1 MKPWIMRLLGMA
13 LLGAVSAQAA
23 AAAAVTV
30 HGSTL
35 GLGAGITVGLTEQFN
50 LRGQFNSFSYDFDD
64 DASDIEYAFDLELG
78 SLGALLDWHPGGG
91 SFRLSA
97 GFYLNDNEVNGTGQP
112 TTATVEIGD
121 AIFNTA
127 DVGTLTADLGF
138 DDVVPYLGIGWGN
151 AIGREGR
158 LGIALDIGVLFQGE
172 PDVTFN
178 AVGADSAIQD
188 LLDAEIAQEEANIQ
202 DDIDE
207 FDLYPVITLGLNYRL

>member
-1 MKPWIMRLLGMA
+1 MKPWMIRLFGMA
-13 LLGAVSAQAA
+13 LLAGASAQAA

-35 GLGAGITVGLTEQFN
+35 GLGAGITVGLTEQLN

-64 DASDIEYAFDLELG
+64 EASDIDYAFDLELG
-78 SLGALLDWHPGGG
+78 SVGAMLDWHPGGG
-91 SFRLSA
+91 GFRLSA
-97 GFYLNDNEVNGTGQP
+97 GFYLNDNEVNGTGEP

-121 AIFNTA
+121 TIFDTA

-138 DDVVPYLGIGWGN
+138 DDVAPYLGIGWGN

-158 LGIALDIGVLFQGE
+158 LGIALDIGVLLQGE
-172 PDVTFN
+172 PDVNFRS
-178 AVGADSAIQD
+178 VGANPAVQD
-188 LLDAEIAQEEANIQ
+188 LIDAEIAQEEAEIQ

-207 FDLYPVITLGLNYRL
+207 FDLYPVITFGLSYRF